1 VVIGR
6 STAEQ
11 AAALGLAVAAVAAE
25 PTPQGLVAAVETA
38 LSAAAGPGEQ
48 T

>member
-1 VVIGR
+1 VAIGQ

-11 AAALGLAVAAVAAE
+11 AAALGLPVAAIAAE

-38 LSAAAGPGEQ
+38 LIPQ
-48 T
+48 